1 MNRLPFL
8 LATIYSLLV
17 SAEFFFLP
25 PGVGRLWTFITC
37 SIGSGMLWLMAILIR
52 QRRQDEKDLRK
63 LNSELEQRV
72 MRRTQELQRE
82 VSERKRAEEQVHEQA
97 RLLDLA
103 HDAIIV
109 RDFEDRILYWNKGAE
124 RVYGWTALEAVGQK
138 TIQLLHKDFFEHEE
152 ALKTVLEKGDW
163 TGELTVRKKTGQEML
178 VEVRWRLIR
187 DDQGTQKSILAIN
200 TDITEKRKLEMQT
213 LRSQRMESVGTL
225 VGGIAHDFNNMLT
238 PLLVSVQLLK
248 EKLTDAERQKLLDTL
263 ETSVQRGAKLV
274 KLVLTFGRGVK
285 GDRIL
290 VRPAS
295 VVQEIEQIVNETFP
309 KLVELQINSIAGLWT
324 VTGDATQLHQVLLN
338 LCVNAR
344 DAMPA
349 GGKLSIHMKNVVL
362 DEIHAG
368 KNPEAKPGPY
378 VAITVA
384 DNGTGIPKEI
394 QDKIFEPF
402 FTTKAPGRG
411 TGLGLATCL
420 GIIKSHGG
428 FINFDSE
435 AGKGSV
441 FKVFLPA
448 NVTSV
453 EMKGLVLE
461 QSKMPCGHDELVLV
475 VDDEE
480 AIREV
485 AQKILERF
493 GYRVLTAVNGAEA
506 VSIYQERQ
514 HEIAVVITDMA
525 MPVMD
530 GPAAINALQAINPR
544 IRIIGASGLDTE
556 NGMAKAQAAGVK
568 HFIPKPHTTEV
579 LLHTLHQVLHQPAA
593 GNFPVN

>member
-1 MNRLPFL
+1 
-8 LATIYSLLV
+8 
-17 SAEFFFLP
+17 
-25 PGVGRLWTFITC
+25 
-37 SIGSGMLWLMAILIR
+37 
-52 QRRQDEKDLRK
+52 
-63 LNSELEQRV
+63 
-72 MRRTQELQRE
+72 
-82 VSERKRAEEQVHEQA
+82 
-97 RLLDLA
+97 
-103 HDAIIV
+103 
-109 RDFEDRILYWNKGAE
+109 
-124 RVYGWTALEAVGQK
+124 
-138 TIQLLHKDFFEHEE
+138 
-152 ALKTVLEKGDW
+152 
-163 TGELTVRKKTGQEML
+163 
-178 VEVRWRLIR
+178 
-187 DDQGTQKSILAIN
+187 
-200 TDITEKRKLEMQT
+200 
-213 LRSQRMESVGTL
+213 
-225 VGGIAHDFNNMLT
+225 
-238 PLLVSVQLLK
+238 
-248 EKLTDAERQKLLDTL
+248 
-263 ETSVQRGAKLV
+263 
-274 KLVLTFGRGVK
+274 
-285 GDRIL
+285 
-290 VRPAS
+290 
-295 VVQEIEQIVNETFP
+295 
-309 KLVELQINSIAGLWT
+309 
-324 VTGDATQLHQVLLN
+324 
-338 LCVNAR
+338 
-344 DAMPA
+344 MPA